1 MHVVIVGA
9 GQAGRR
15 TAEALRELD
24 GHVAITL
31 LGEEPF
37 LPYDRPP
44 LSKAVLLGADPGRAL
59 FVRSADFFAER
70 RIALRTGVRVVGV
83 DVAARTVR
91 TAAGESVGWDA
102 LVLATG
108 ASARQL
114 SVPGAGD
121 PRVLTLRTLAE
132 AEALRARLLDR
143 PRVAVVGGG
152 LIGLEVAAAART
164 LGCPV
169 AVLEADT
176 TLLAR
181 SFPPPVGAVVAE
193 RHRTAGVTIHLTA
206 PVRAIR
212 PSTAGLSVESDSVT
226 VAADLVVVGTGGVAN
241 DALATAAGLATANGI
256 LTDGQ
261 GRASIP
267 GIHAAGEVAR
277 FRHPFLGRAARLESW
292 QVAQFQPAAVARAIL
307 GHGGDYDEV
316 PWVWTDQYDWNLQAL
331 GEPDPDH
338 TLIERMAAPTR
349 RTWVALDGSDRPRG
363 AALLNQGRDVTPL
376 RRLIAAGAPLDRAR
390 LGDPAVEL
398 RALL

>member
-1 MHVVIVGA
+1 MKVVIVGA

-24 GHVAITL
+24 DNVAITL
-31 LGEEPF
+31 IGEEIFP
-37 LPYDRPP
+37 PYDRPP
-44 LSKAVLLGADPGRAL
+44 LSKAVLLGTDPGRAL
-59 FVRSADFFAER
+59 FVRSPDFYAER
-70 RIALRTGVRVVGV
+70 RIELRTGVQVVGI
-83 DVAARTVR
+83 DVAARAVR
-91 TAAGESVGWDA
+91 TEAADSIEYDA

-108 ASARQL
+108 AQARRL

-169 AVLEADT
+169 AVLEADA

-181 SFPPPVGAVVAE
+181 SFPAPVGALVTE
-193 RHRTAGVTIHLTA
+193 RHRAAGVAIHLQA

-212 PSTAGLSVESDSVT
+212 ASADGMTVESDGVA
-226 VAADLVVVGTGGVAN
+226 VAADLVVVGTGGIAN
-241 DALATAAGLATANGI
+241 DGLATAAGLATANGV

-267 GIHAAGEVAR
+267 GLYAAGEVAR
-277 FRHPFLGRAARLESW
+277 FRHPFLGRATRLESW
-292 QVAQFQPAAVARAIL
+292 QVAQHQPAAVARAIL
-307 GHGGDYDEV
+307 GQGGDYDEI

-338 TLIERMAAPTR
+338 TLVERITAPTR
-349 RTWVALDGSDRPRG
+349 RTWVALDAGDRARG

-376 RRLIAAGAPLDRAR
+376 RRLIAAGGALDRA
-390 LGDPAVEL
+390 LLANPAVEL
-398 RALL
+398 RTLL